1 MKEKFECEVCHTVF
15 ESKERALAC
24 EEEHKTSEISFPVKE
39 ILYCDVSDTFYVYTY
54 PDARYKKNNNIITLY
69 KGAYWKC
76 KYSFYFEEIQEDG
89 NDLKVYTTNF
99 DDEYE
104 KELINR
110 IINYKIALLNE
121 KIARLK
127 RKIGK
132 IEVSHIKVEN
142 R

>member
-1 MKEKFECEVCHTVF
+1 MKEKFECEVCHAMY

-24 EEEHKTSEISFPVKE
+24 EEEHKASETQFPVKE
-39 ILYCDVSDTFYVYTY
+39 IRYCDESDTFTVYTY
-54 PDARYKKNNNIITLY
+54 PNAKYKKNDDVIRLY
-69 KGAYWKC
+69 EGAYWRR
-76 KYSFYFEEIQEDG
+76 KYSFFFEEIQDDDD

-121 KIARLK
+121 KLERLN
-127 RKIGK
+127 GK
-132 IEVSHIKVEN
+132 IEVSHTKVEN
-142 R
+142 